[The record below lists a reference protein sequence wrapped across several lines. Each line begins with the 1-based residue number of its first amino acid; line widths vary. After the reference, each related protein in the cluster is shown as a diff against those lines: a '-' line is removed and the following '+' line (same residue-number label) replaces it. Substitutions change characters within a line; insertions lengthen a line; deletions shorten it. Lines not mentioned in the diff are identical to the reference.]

1 MNINKNWK
9 INLLNFT
16 NDSLINLTKILKE
29 KKFISEQI
37 NTCIYKKKITHI
49 NKIDNIK
56 KTLIEKL
63 NKLFEIKKLVVIKE
77 YLDLDNTIKLV
88 IKTEKNIIET
98 VAIPNSKNHFT
109 ICISSQNGCALNC
122 SFCNTGKNGFY
133 GNLKPYE
140 IINQIIIAQEKIEK
154 FFDKKKITN
163 IVLMG
168 MGEPLLNLENVLA
181 SISIVNNKNALN
193 INKKK
198 ITISTSGITNK
209 IKKIAENKIP
219 LALSLHF
226 TNDKLRSKIM
236 PINKK
241 YSLKSVLN
249 ECKKYFLT
257 KNNTLTI
264 EYILIKDVNDSDA
277 DINNLIKITKQM
289 KCKICLIPFNTIP
302 NSSFNPPTTEKI
314 INFQNKLKK
323 NGVMVNIRKKR
334 GQNINAA
341 CGQLSGKINTNYD
354 KN

>member
-1 MNINKNWK
+1 MNTNKNWK

-16 NDSLINLTKILKE
+16 HESLINLTKILKE

-37 NTCIYKKKITHI
+37 NSYIYKKKITQI
-49 NKIDNIK
+49 KNIDNIK
-56 KTLIEKL
+56 KNLREKL
-63 NKLFEIKKLVVIKE
+63 NKLFEIKKLIVIKE
-77 YLDLDNTIKLV
+77 YLDLDNTIKLI

-109 ICISSQNGCALNC
+109 ICISSQNGCSLNC

-140 IINQIIIAQEKIEK
+140 IISQIIIAEEKIKKIFEN
-154 FFDKKKITN
+154 KKITN

-181 SISIVNNKNALN
+181 FISIVSNKNTLN

-198 ITISTSGITNK
+198 ITISTSGIANK
-209 IKKIAENKIP
+209 IKKLAENNIP

-226 TNDKLRSKIM
+226 TDDKLRSKIM

-249 ECKKYFLT
+249 ECKKYVSI
-257 KNNTLTI
+257 KNNELTI
-264 EYILIKDVNDSDA
+264 EYILIKDLNDSDK
-277 DINNLIKITKQM
+277 DINNLIKITKHI
-289 KCKICLIPFNTIP
+289 KCKICLIPFNIIP
-302 NSSFNPPTTEKI
+302 NSSFKPPAIEKI
-314 INFQNKLKK
+314 INFQNELKK
-323 NGVMVNIRKKR
+323 NGVIVNIRKKR

-341 CGQLSGKINTNYD
+341 CGQLSGKINTKYD